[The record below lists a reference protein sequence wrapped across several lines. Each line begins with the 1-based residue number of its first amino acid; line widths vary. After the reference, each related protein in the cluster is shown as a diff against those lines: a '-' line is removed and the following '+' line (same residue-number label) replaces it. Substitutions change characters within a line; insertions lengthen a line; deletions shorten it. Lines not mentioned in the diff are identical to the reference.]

1 MEQLD
6 RKPQG
11 EPVQIAIPRIQIPRI
26 SATGLFFFRGLVRR
40 YFRRHFHAVRV
51 SCAEHLR
58 QQTGPLI
65 VYANHS
71 SWWDPM
77 VCFLLSAELLPGRPH
92 FAPMDAAAL
101 QRYSVLGRLG
111 IFPVQIESARG
122 AVQFLRTGEAIVR
135 SGGVLWVTPQGRFAD
150 NRERPLVFKP
160 GLAALAARLGTCTV
174 LPLAIEYTFWD
185 ERKPETLLHFGQP
198 VHVAGERADVIEA
211 RLLDALAIAMDQ
223 LRAKALARD
232 SRGFDITLARGV
244 VGAGGMYAFGKR
256 LRALATRQSYRA
268 EHSRSPDSPGG
279 TPDGTPELRS

>member
-1 MEQLD
+1 MDD
-6 RKPQG
+6 RKTQ
-11 EPVQIAIPRIQIPRI
+11 VPRI
-26 SATGLFFFRGLVRR
+26 SPTGLYFFRGLVRR

-51 SCAEHLR
+51 SCAEHLSA
-58 QQTGPLI
+58 QTGPLI

-77 VCFLLSAELLPGRPH
+77 VCFLLSAELLPSRPH
-92 FAPMDAAAL
+92 FAPMDADAL
-101 QRYSVLGRLG
+101 RRYAVLSRLG

-150 NRERPLVFKP
+150 PRDRPLVFKP
-160 GLAALAARLGTCTV
+160 GLAALAARLGACTV

-198 VHVAGERADVIEA
+198 VPIAGERPDIIET
-211 RLLDALAIAMDQ
+211 RLLHALSLSMDQ

-232 SRGFDITLARGV
+232 IRGFQTTVAQGV

-256 LRALATRQSYRA
+256 IRALATRQIYQA
-268 EHSRSPDSPGG
+268 EHSVSPDPATTAVPSRSPD
-279 TPDGTPELRS
+279 LRS

>member
-1 MEQLD
+1 M
-6 RKPQG
+6 P
-11 EPVQIAIPRIQIPRI
+11 IAASQIPRI
-26 SATGLFFFRGLVRR
+26 SATGLFFFRNLVRR
-40 YFRRHFHAVRV
+40 YFRSHFHAVRV
-51 SCAEHLR
+51 SCAEHLQ

-77 VCFLLSAELLPGRPH
+77 VCFLLSAELLPSRRH
-92 FAPMDAAAL
+92 FAPMDADAL
-101 QRYSVLGRLG
+101 RRYAVLGRLG

-150 NRERPLVFKP
+150 SRERPLVFKP

-198 VHVAGERADVIEA
+198 VHVAGEGAVAIET
-211 RLLDALAIAMDQ
+211 RLVEALATAMDQ
-223 LRAKALARD
+223 LRAKSLARD
-232 SRGFDITLARGV
+232 GRGFQTTLARGV
-244 VGAGGMYAFGKR
+244 VGPGGMYGLGKR
-256 LRALATRQSYRA
+256 FRALATCQSYRA
-268 EHSRSPDSPGG
+268 EHSVSHDSPSPPGRS
-279 TPDGTPELRS
+279 PELRS